1 MQNNRSVGTTYEKV
15 AGEYLQSLGYEIL
28 EYNYRCRQGEV
39 DIVAWQGEYLVFVE
53 VKYRRTDHMG
63 QPLEAITFAK
73 QKKICRC
80 ARQYLYQHRMADVA
94 VRFDVVS
101 ILGDE
106 ICVIPNAFEFL
117 N

>member
-39 DIVAWQGEYLVFVE
+39 DIVARQGEYLVFVE

-63 QPLEAITFAK
+63 QPLEAITFTK

-80 ARQYLYQHRMADVA
+80 ARQYLYQHRMTDVS

-101 ILGDE
+101 ILGNE